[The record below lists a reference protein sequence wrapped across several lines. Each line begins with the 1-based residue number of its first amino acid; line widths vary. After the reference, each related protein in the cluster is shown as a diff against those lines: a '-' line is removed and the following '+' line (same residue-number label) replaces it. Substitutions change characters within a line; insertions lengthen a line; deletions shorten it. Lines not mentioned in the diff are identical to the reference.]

1 MIQRTIFSEDHE
13 LFRDTVRRFI
23 AEEVS
28 PHHDQWEKDGV
39 VSREV
44 WRKAGAAGLLC
55 CSVGEEY
62 GGPGGDF
69 LHTAIVGEEM
79 CRAEASGPAFH
90 LHSEIVAP
98 YIQHYGSEEQKRTWL
113 PKMVSGEVI
122 GAIAMTEP
130 GAGSDLQNIKTTAI
144 RDGNELV
151 LNGQKTF
158 ITNGQLADLVVTVA
172 KTDAS
177 EGAKGITLV
186 LVDRGREGFARGR
199 NLEKLGWKAQD
210 TSELFFDSVR
220 LPTSH
225 ILGEEGEGFTYLM
238 EQLAQERLLVA
249 LRACATI
256 EVSIEQTVDYV
267 KQRQAFGRPVM
278 AFQNT
283 KFKLAECKSEAV
295 VARVF
300 VDRLMALHMAGELSA
315 DDAAM
320 AKLHLTELQCRVL
333 DECLQLHGGYGFMWE
348 FPIARAYAGAR
359 VMRIAGGT
367 SEIMKEIISRT
378 L

>member
-1 MIQRTIFSEDHE
+1 M
-13 LFRDTVRRFI
+13 
-23 AEEVS
+23 
-28 PHHDQWEKDGV
+28 
-39 VSREV
+39 
-44 WRKAGAAGLLC
+44 
-55 CSVGEEY
+55 
-62 GGPGGDF
+62 
-69 LHTAIVGEEM
+69 
-79 CRAEASGPAFH
+79 
-90 LHSEIVAP
+90 
-98 YIQHYGSEEQKRTWL
+98 
-113 PKMVSGEVI
+113 
-122 GAIAMTEP
+122 
-130 GAGSDLQNIKTTAI
+130 
-144 RDGNELV
+144 
-151 LNGQKTF
+151 
-158 ITNGQLADLVVTVA
+158 
-172 KTDAS
+172 
-177 EGAKGITLV
+177 
-186 LVDRGREGFARGR
+186 
-199 NLEKLGWKAQD
+199 
-210 TSELFFDSVR
+210 R